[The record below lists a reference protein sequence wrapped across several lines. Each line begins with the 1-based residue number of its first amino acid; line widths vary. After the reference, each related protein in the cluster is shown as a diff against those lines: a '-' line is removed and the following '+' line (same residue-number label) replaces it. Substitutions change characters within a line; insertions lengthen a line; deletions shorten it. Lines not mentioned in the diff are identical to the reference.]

1 MAAFDGA
8 GMEHGDADVD
18 RDELTDLQRRIF
30 DVLDQQGAA
39 AAGGGAG
46 ATGSDLSGSDHSR
59 GSDGGATGGTA
70 VGGGPGLTT
79 DGRS

>member
-1 MAAFDGA
+1 MAASDRA
-8 GMEHGDADVD
+8 GTGKGDTDID

-30 DVLDQQGAA
+30 AALDDQGDNGAREGTGV
-39 AAGGGAG
+39 AGSG
-46 ATGSDLSGSDHSR
+46 LSGSDHSR
-59 GSDGGATGGTA
+59 GPDGGTTGGTA